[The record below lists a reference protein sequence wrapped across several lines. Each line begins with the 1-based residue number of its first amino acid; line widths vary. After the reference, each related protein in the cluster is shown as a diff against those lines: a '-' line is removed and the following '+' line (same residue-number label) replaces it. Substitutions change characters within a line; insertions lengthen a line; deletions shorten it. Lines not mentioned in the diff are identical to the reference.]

1 MGTIKKG
8 ILGGFSGKVGN
19 VVGASWKSIAYIR
32 SLPSSVR
39 NPRTEKQRTQRS
51 KFALVAKFV
60 KSILPVIR
68 VGFKQ
73 SAGPV
78 NSAFSAA
85 VSYNILHAVKGT
97 YPGFEIDYPKVV
109 VARGAL
115 YIANHM
121 TAAPEAGSL
130 NFVWD
135 TGVIN
140 NASAATEMMGL
151 LERTV
156 AHTELLQLQRV
167 EDHRRITGLEKMV
180 EQELA
185 WRKDG
190 DYHYCEVE
198 DCRLRK
204 PPMGTFKREHHG

>member
-85 VSYNILHAVKGT
+85 VSYNIHHAVKGM
-97 YPGFEIDYPKVV
+97 YPGFEIDYPKVA

-115 YIANHM
+115 YIANRM
-121 TAAPEAGSL
+121 TATPEAGSL
-130 NFVWD
+130 GFVWD

-140 NASAATEMMGL
+140 NASTEDRAMLIAYNPDKEEAVYDMDAETRGAGSGSL
-151 LERTV
+151 GMPPSWEGDKVEAFAVFISEDSTMVSDTMYAGSHEVV
-156 AHTELLQLQRV
+156 A
-167 EDHRRITGLEKMV
+167 G
-180 EQELA
+180 
-185 WRKDG
+185 
-190 DYHYCEVE
+190 
-198 DCRLRK
+198 
-204 PPMGTFKREHHG
+204 

>member
-85 VSYNILHAVKGT
+85 VSYNIHHAVKGT

-140 NASAATEMMGL
+140 NASEADRAMLIAYNPDKGEAVYDMDAGTRGAGSGSLGMPPSWEGDKVEAFAVFISEDGTMVSDTMYAGSH
-151 LERTV
+151 EVV
-156 AHTELLQLQRV
+156 A
-167 EDHRRITGLEKMV
+167 G
-180 EQELA
+180 
-185 WRKDG
+185 
-190 DYHYCEVE
+190 
-198 DCRLRK
+198 
-204 PPMGTFKREHHG
+204 

>member
-39 NPRTEKQRTQRS
+39 NPKTEKQLTQRS

-60 KSILPVIR
+60 KNILPVIR

-85 VSYNILHAVKGT
+85 VSYNMHHAVKGM
-97 YPGFEIDYPKVV
+97 YPGFEIDYARVV

-115 YIANHM
+115 YIANRM

-130 NFVWD
+130 DFEWD
-135 TGVIN
+135 TSAVN
-140 NASAATEMMGL
+140 NASAEDRAVLIAYNPGKEEAVYDMDAGTRGAGSGSLDMPSSWEGEKVEAFAVFISEDGTLVSNTMYAGSH
-151 LERTV
+151 EVV
-156 AHTELLQLQRV
+156 A
-167 EDHRRITGLEKMV
+167 G
-180 EQELA
+180 
-185 WRKDG
+185 
-190 DYHYCEVE
+190 
-198 DCRLRK
+198 
-204 PPMGTFKREHHG
+204 

>member
-39 NPRTEKQRTQRS
+39 NPRTEKQRMQRS
-51 KFALVAKFV
+51 KFSLVAKFV
-60 KSILPVIR
+60 KTILPVIR

-73 SAGPV
+73 SAGPR

-85 VSYNILHAVKGT
+85 VSYNIHHAVKGT

-140 NASAATEMMGL
+140 NASEADRAMLIAYNPDKGEAVYDMDAGTRGAGSGSLGMPPSWEGDKVEAFAVFISEDGTMVSDTMYAGSH
-151 LERTV
+151 EVV
-156 AHTELLQLQRV
+156 A
-167 EDHRRITGLEKMV
+167 G
-180 EQELA
+180 
-185 WRKDG
+185 
-190 DYHYCEVE
+190 
-198 DCRLRK
+198 
-204 PPMGTFKREHHG
+204 